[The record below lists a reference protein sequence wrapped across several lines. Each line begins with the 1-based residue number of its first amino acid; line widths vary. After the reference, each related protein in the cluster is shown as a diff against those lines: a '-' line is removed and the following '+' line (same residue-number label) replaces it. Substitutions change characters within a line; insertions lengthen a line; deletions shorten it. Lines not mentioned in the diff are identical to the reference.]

1 MACERSRCSE
11 GTVVVQAGD
20 TLSSLSLALHVD
32 LPQLV
37 ATNTHVDSDVDRALR
52 TGGHIRLPCRFV
64 EVPAG
69 DTLCAAAR
77 RHGTDPATLRELNGL
92 IASDSLLR
100 AGQQLRVPRTLPR
113 GCASTTRGGPRVRC
127 GDRLVVVREGD
138 TLWDLARVLRV
149 PVDHLV
155 AVSGGST
162 GLRPGQVLA
171 AAAAAETAAAI
182 GGARAAAQ
190 ATRTASRACSCWQAR
205 RWRTL

>member
-1 MACERSRCSE
+1 
-11 GTVVVQAGD
+11 
-20 TLSSLSLALHVD
+20 
-32 LPQLV
+32 
-37 ATNTHVDSDVDRALR
+37 
-52 TGGHIRLPCRFV
+52 
-64 EVPAG
+64 VPAG

-155 AVSGGST
+155 AVN
-162 GLRPGQVLA
+162 
-171 AAAAAETAAAI
+171 
-182 GGARAAAQ
+182 GGAPQQPSPPRSSRPSPAVCPVGFGFQPGGEQQSVATPQAA
-190 ATRTASRACSCWQAR
+190 RG
-205 RWRTL
+205 